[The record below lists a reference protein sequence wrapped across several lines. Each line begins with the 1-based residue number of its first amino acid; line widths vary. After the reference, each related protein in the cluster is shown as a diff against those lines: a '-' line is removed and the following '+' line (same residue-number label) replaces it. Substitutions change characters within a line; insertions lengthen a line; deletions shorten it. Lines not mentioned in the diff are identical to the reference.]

1 MINPASEFG
10 RGSPNVF
17 LPRFFRTAP
26 RNQFDETSISVRGR
40 KPVMRPSLW
49 RPLVT
54 AIFLM
59 HSGVAAAESSRGAYV
74 YSDEKSCLSG
84 GRISAP
90 ICANAAANA
99 RAEFDEK
106 APRYPTREAC
116 DRVFPR
122 DRCSVGFS
130 GADGWAGKR
139 SAIYFSPRM
148 FGFRINVL
156 SEREAYVTP
165 MITGPGISFSRRTAM
180 RRDTG
185 VDFAVARQARRNW
198 RPDAQPASGGG
209 ESFGVDTAPPG
220 DGAGAIPPRPPV
232 DPNFDCASVLEPNAR
247 GDAATGCYLMPGRH
261 R

>member
-1 MINPASEFG
+1 MINPGSEF
-10 RGSPNVF
+10 RRESPNVF
-17 LPRFFRTAP
+17 LPRFVRTAP
-26 RNQFDETSISVRGR
+26 RNEFDETPIFLRER
-40 KPVMRPSLW
+40 KPVMRPLLW
-49 RPLVT
+49 RRLVVP
-54 AIFLM
+54 AIFLAQA
-59 HSGVAAAESSRGAYV
+59 SVAAAETHRGAYV
-74 YSDEKSCLSG
+74 YSDEKSCVAG
-84 GRISAP
+84 GRVDAP

-148 FGFRINVL
+148 FGFRINIL

-165 MITGPGISFSRRTAM
+165 MITGISFSRRTAM

-209 ESFGVDTAPPG
+209 ESFGVDTPPSG
-220 DGAGAIPPRPPV
+220 DGSGAVPRPPI
-232 DPNFDCASVLEPNAR
+232 DPNFNCAAVLEPNAH
-247 GDAATGCYLMPGRH
+247 GDAASGCYPMPGRH